1 MKIIKSDKLV
11 GWEGGKYK
19 YKYKYNKHEQNKS
32 SELKSNEQYKAP
44 YKKPADNKFDTD

>member
-1 MKIIKSDKLV
+1 MKTIKSDKLV
-11 GWEGGKYK
+11 GWEGG
-19 YKYKYNKHEQNKS
+19 KYKYNKHEQNKS